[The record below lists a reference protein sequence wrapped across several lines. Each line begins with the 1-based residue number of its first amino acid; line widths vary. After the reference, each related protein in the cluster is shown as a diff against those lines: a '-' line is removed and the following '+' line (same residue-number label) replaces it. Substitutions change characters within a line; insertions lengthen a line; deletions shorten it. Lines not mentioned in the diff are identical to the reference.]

1 VGRFSNGLEL
11 LKLSFKVIGKN
22 KSLILFPVL
31 SGLSAMVILAT
42 FLVGF
47 IFASD
52 AMTSLPGWLWAIVGF
67 LMYVVLFFITFFFGA
82 ALVACAMATL
92 EGGTPTVG
100 YGLGVAA
107 SKAGKILAWA
117 VISAIVGLILQAL
130 ESRAGILGK
139 IAIRIAGAAWAVATY
154 FVVPVIVFE
163 DVGAWAS
170 MKRSWA
176 LLKGSWGE
184 ALVGYIGMGIIFAL
198 LAIGGIIPVILVAV
212 AFKTLTAAIIAIV
225 AYVVYLVFLAAL
237 AATARGVIQA
247 ALYRYATT
255 GRLDITMP
263 AWFPPPP
270 AAYAPMAPPPQV

>member
-1 VGRFSNGLEL
+1 
-11 LKLSFKVIGKN
+11 
-22 KSLILFPVL
+22 
-31 SGLSAMVILAT
+31 
-42 FLVGF
+42 
-47 IFASD
+47 
-52 AMTSLPGWLWAIVGF
+52 MTSLPGWLWAIVGF
-67 LMYVVLFFITFFFGA
+67 LIYVVLFFITFFFGA
-82 ALVACAMATL
+82 ALVACAMVTL

-117 VISAIVGLILQAL
+117 VISAIVGLVLQAL
-130 ESRAGILGK
+130 ESRAGILGR
-139 IAIRIAGAAWAVATY
+139 IAIRIAGAAWTVATY

-184 ALVGYIGMGIIFAL
+184 ALVSYIGMGIVFAL
-198 LAIGGIIPVILVAV
+198 LAIGGLIPVILVAMV
-212 AFKTLTAAIIAIV
+212 FKTLTVALIAIV

-255 GRLDITMP
+255 GKLDITMP
-263 AWFPPPP
+263 AWFPPPQT
-270 AAYAPMAPPPQV
+270 AYAPMTPPSQM